1 METPKRL
8 DAQTAPETH
17 AIIGALIEVHKALG
31 PGFLE
36 AVYQDA
42 VDVELQLRAIAAARE
57 VPVPVYYKGVLLG
70 APYRADFVCGSV
82 LVELKAQAS
91 IGDVEAAQVIHY
103 LRATGLRV
111 GLLANFGQASLKV
124 KRFVGDFS
132 RPADVSVESV

>member
-1 METPKRL
+1 MEEKRL
-8 DAQTAPETH
+8 NADTAPETH

-42 VDVELQLRAIAAARE
+42 VDVELQLRRIPSARE
-57 VPVPVYYKGVLLG
+57 VPVPVHYKGVLLG
-70 APYRADFVCGSV
+70 APYRADFIVGSV
-82 LVELKAQAS
+82 LVELKAQSAIGEAEAS
-91 IGDVEAAQVIHY
+91 QVIHY

-111 GLLANFGQASLKV
+111 ALLANFGQASLKV

-132 RPADVSVESV
+132 RPSETSVESA